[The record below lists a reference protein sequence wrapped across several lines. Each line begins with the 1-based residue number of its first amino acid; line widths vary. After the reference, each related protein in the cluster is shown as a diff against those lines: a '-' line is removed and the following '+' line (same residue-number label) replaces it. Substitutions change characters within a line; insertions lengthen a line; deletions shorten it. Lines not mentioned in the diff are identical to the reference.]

1 MAKRRLSEAEREER
15 RRRDRERLEAATRE
29 LLTSDG
35 WQRWVAVRAENG
47 LSRYSI
53 RNQFLI
59 AMELGRRGVAPR
71 YVAGYRWWAE
81 HGYQV
86 RRGERAIRILAPLRR
101 RVVDETSGED
111 ERRVVGFRAV
121 PVFDL
126 SQVDAGPDA
135 VSVEPPSAAPVTG
148 ESHAFHLTAVE
159 SLCAELGCTVSY
171 TDIPGDAGGYYRPRS
186 GEIAIEARAPGNA
199 RLRTLLHEAA
209 HALVDRELRSDEDGR
224 LPYATEEVLVET
236 IGFVAASAVG
246 LDTSGEAVGYV
257 ASWADGDV
265 EQIARMAELVDRG
278 ARRLEGAMGVGAE
291 ITSHPKDAGLIG
303 SIVGV

>member
-1 MAKRRLSEAEREER
+1 MAKRRLSEDEREER

-35 WQRWVAVRAENG
+35 WRRWVTVRAQNG

-59 AMELGRRGVAPR
+59 AMDLRRRGVVPR
-71 YVAGYRWWAE
+71 YVAGYRWWSE

-101 RVVDETSGED
+101 RLVDATNGED
-111 ERRVVGFRAV
+111 QPRVVGFRAV
-121 PVFDL
+121 AVFDL
-126 SQVDAGPDA
+126 SQVDPGPDA
-135 VSVEPPSAAPVTG
+135 VSVEPPRAAPVTG
-148 ESHAFHLTAVE
+148 ESHACHLTAVE
-159 SLCAELGCTVSY
+159 ALCAELGCTVSY
-171 TDIPGDAGGYYRPRS
+171 MEIAGDAGGYYRPKS
-186 GEIAIEARAPGNA
+186 GEIAVEARAPANA
-199 RLRTLLHEAA
+199 RLRTLLHETA
-209 HALVDRELRSDEDGR
+209 HVLVDRELRSDEDGR

-278 ARRLEGAMGVGAE
+278 ARRLEAMGVGGEAVPE
-291 ITSHPKDAGLIG
+291 APQAALAGSAVDA
-303 SIVGV
+303 